1 MFHHAVDINIH
12 HVYTQEHYRQA
23 QTICIEFGNADSCVE
38 ASATKGYMSATCG
51 DTQQTDTSTPS
62 ITTTD
67 QDYASSSNAD
77 MQRVIKVTYSFDLA
91 V

>member
-1 MFHHAVDINIH
+1 MFHHASNIDIH
-12 HVYTQEHYRQA
+12 HGYAQEHYSQA
-23 QTICIEFGNADSCVE
+23 QTRCIESGNADSC
-38 ASATKGYMSATCG
+38 AQATATKAYMAATCG

-62 ITTTD
+62 ITTD